1 MSGRDDGGGASRC
14 TTRRVR
20 STCVRA
26 RCSRCFDVPLVN
38 TWYREHVSY
47 ELPTKVKVSYQKLLK
62 GWVMNQLHRRSP
74 KVGTPWESDV

>member
-1 MSGRDDGGGASRC
+1 MTADGIALYNAPRPFNLRSGKMR
-14 TTRRVR
+14 
-20 STCVRA
+20 
-26 RCSRCFDVPLVN
+26 RCFDVPLVN